1 MPNAPNVVDID
12 VDMSVE
18 DSVHSFLL
26 YRKGKEFVC
35 DNTNL
40 QDIFPTIFYRNKIAK
55 NRLVKLLAYFE
66 CQCFKQDF
74 SKKIIN
80 RLSELLKRNEIIAI
94 ALIKINDTYGSAV
107 LEHIDRND
115 EGKKQFWIHE
125 VCKSGISNRTKEG
138 EIEAAKQRKCPY
150 PEQYTLSNKSPIPFI
165 FEMFK
170 NFIIQVG
177 GHSSWLYVD
186 KHQSSEAV
194 EALVGVYSK
203 KYNYEVQPSFLDG
216 YIAMKTSYL
225 NNEFN
230 EQKEIVEMA
239 DGKKKHKKHINT
251 KKHTNIKRK
260 NTKKHINT
268 KNTSTQKTR
277 QHKKKHINTKKRKN
291 TKKKNISSKN

>member
-40 QDIFPTIFYRNKIAK
+40 QDIFPSIFYRNKIAK

-74 SKKIIN
+74 SKKIID
-80 RLSELLKRNEIIAI
+80 RLSELLKKNEIIAI

-150 PEQYTLSNKSPIPFI
+150 PEQYTISNKSPIPFI

-177 GHSSWLYVD
+177 GDSSWLYVD

-239 DGKKKHKKHINT
+239 DGKKKHKKTRQHKK
-251 KKHTNIKRK
+251 KKH
-260 NTKKHINT
+260 KKTHQH
-268 KNTSTQKTR
+268 KKTR
-277 QHKKKHINTKKRKN
+277 QHKKHFNTKKNTSIQKKEKTQKRKIFHQKIKYN
-291 TKKKNISSKN
+291 